1 MVEKEDEEQADRND
15 RFFSC
20 NNSKNAINN
29 RIISLEVRS
38 VQKAKSRE
46 TRLKLSSMFNGS
58 EAI

>member
-1 MVEKEDEEQADRND
+1 MNGKKEDEEEASRND
-15 RFFSC
+15 RFLC
-20 NNSKNAINN
+20 NNSENAINN

-46 TRLKLSSMFNGS
+46 TRFEAFFNSS